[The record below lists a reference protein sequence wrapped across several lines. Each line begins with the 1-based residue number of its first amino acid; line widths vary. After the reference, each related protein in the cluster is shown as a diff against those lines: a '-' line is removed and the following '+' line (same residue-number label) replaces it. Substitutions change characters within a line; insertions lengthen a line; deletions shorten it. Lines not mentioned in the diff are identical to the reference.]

1 LVRQVV
7 AFLQAPAVTQLAP
20 KQPRENAVRTKLSAT
35 LAGLALLGL
44 FAGGITLAS
53 AAPKAP
59 TTNAWGM
66 PASQAAA
73 PRQALPATPDIT
85 TATTIVV
92 ISRNETATD
101 IDNPPAGPS
110 QGDEGVVHSP
120 LFNRAGAEVGTLD
133 VHFVITSLDPLA
145 VQAVFTASL
154 ARGQIT
160 AQGVAGEGQAFTA
173 AVTGGTGAFQNAR
186 GQVRVRFQANQV
198 VLTYHLIP

>member
-1 LVRQVV
+1 M
-7 AFLQAPAVTQLAP
+7 TQRSKP
-20 KQPRENAVRTKLSAT
+20 VRTKLSAA

-44 FAGGITLAS
+44 LAGGITIAS
-53 AAPKAP
+53 ASQQAPA
-59 TTNAWGM
+59 TNAWGM
-66 PASQAAA
+66 PTSATATQ
-73 PRQALPATPDIT
+73 RQALPASPDIT

-92 ISRNETATD
+92 ISRNETTTD

-120 LFNRAGAEVGTLD
+120 LFNRADAEVGTLD
-133 VHFVITSLDPLA
+133 VHFVITSLDPFA

-186 GQVRVRFQANQV
+186 GQVRVSFQANQV